1 MKDLERAVL
10 ASLLLLLAP
19 GSGYS
24 AGARDP
30 GALCEHYLNKSLEP
44 APTEYDAPLV
54 TFDETEGLYYVTS
67 EFKINKREML
77 YICAVQSGQVL
88 GAEVAS
94 SGSALRVTPEL
105 LHKWLGTQV
114 ENSRELG
121 RTVREFKT
129 GSDERATRLKSEM
142 ATWHTN
148 VYVPATRNFGAAVA
162 TFNAAYQKVASAGR
176 INSNDM
182 ARLHQTCQGLYDA
195 VQTVL
200 ASGALASAPD
210 QGTKQSLER
219 FYAVVLDVHE
229 ACLENR
235 TFALDG
241 LLKQDIP
248 SRYQALAQRFASFGL
263 RP

>member
-1 MKDLERAVL
+1 MQETPELCASTISTRAW
-10 ASLLLLLAP
+10 SLP
-19 GSGYS
+19 
-24 AGARDP
+24 R
-30 GALCEHYLNKSLEP
+30 
-44 APTEYDAPLV
+44 TEYDAPLV

-67 EFKINKREML
+67 EFKIKKREML

-121 RTVREFKT
+121 RAVREFKT

-148 VYVPATRNFGAAVA
+148 VYVPATRDFGAAVA

-210 QGTKQSLER
+210 QGTKQLPGAFLRRGPGRPRSLPRE
-219 FYAVVLDVHE
+219 
-229 ACLENR
+229 LE
-235 TFALDG
+235 
-241 LLKQDIP
+241 P
-248 SRYQALAQRFASFGL
+248 SPWMAS
-263 RP
+263 